1 MTMHFDARDFAR
13 NVLPLGSPPLL
24 PRSLALS
31 SLVLR
36 DERFSDEAARE
47 TLLDA
52 CFGAERFGKTCER
65 LREGRLASR
74 GLSFAAVDDGA
85 LVGTLRLWDI
95 EAGGAN
101 GASVRAL
108 MLGPLAVAKSHQ
120 SLGLGGAMIR
130 KALARATQLRHGA
143 VILVGDA
150 PYYQKFGFERR
161 LTESLQM
168 PGWVDESRFLG
179 LELQAGAL
187 NTASGLVRATGRLV
201 SAPQLRAA

>member
-13 NVLPLGSPPLL
+13 NVLPLQRSVAL
-24 PRSLALS
+24 P
-31 SLVLR
+31 SLVVR
-36 DERFSDEAARE
+36 DERVRDVQARE
-47 TLLDA
+47 ALLDA
-52 CFGAERFGKTCER
+52 CFGADRFGKTCER

-74 GLSFAAVDDGA
+74 GLSFAAVDDGE

-101 GASVRAL
+101 NSKIRAL

-120 SLGLGGAMIR
+120 SLGLGGTMIR
-130 KALARATQLRHGA
+130 KALARAAELRHGA

-150 PYYQKFGFERR
+150 PYYQRFGFERAKV
-161 LTESLQM
+161 TALQM

-179 LELQAGAL
+179 LELREGALAGAK
-187 NTASGLVRATGRLV
+187 GLVRATGRWV
-201 SAPQLRAA
+201 STPQLRAA

>member
-13 NVLPLGSPPLL
+13 NVLPLQRSVAL
-24 PRSLALS
+24 P
-31 SLVLR
+31 SLVVR
-36 DERFSDEAARE
+36 DERVSDVQARE
-47 TLLDA
+47 ALLDA
-52 CFGAERFGKTCER
+52 CFGADRFGKTCER

-74 GLSFAAVDDGA
+74 GLSFTAVDDGA
-85 LVGTLRLWDI
+85 LVGTLRLWDV

-101 GASVRAL
+101 NSKIRAL

-130 KALARATQLRHGA
+130 KALARAAELRHGA

-150 PYYQKFGFERR
+150 PYYQRFGFERAKV
-161 LTESLQM
+161 TALQM

-179 LELQAGAL
+179 LELREGALAGAK
-187 NTASGLVRATGRLV
+187 GLVRATGRWV